1 MTKEQA
7 INVLIQAVGIAQQ
20 KGAYT
25 LQDAKSI
32 IMAVDIL
39 SKKEDESEDNNGNS

>member
-39 SKKEDESEDNNGNS
+39 SKPVEENKEE